1 MVPGLKNEMSKKD
14 IERFENIRFSKLNL
28 NEKKILNLKDNNSV
42 FGLGWSHNMGSDGIW
57 SEGNMSTI
65 LFNFNNYNKKKYIV
79 KIKVR
84 SISTKKNET
93 LNLQIFF
100 NNKIKKNYSLK
111 SIDELDNNLITFK
124 IEQNELSSS
133 NHLINFFIDN
143 PISPLEKYQSPDG
156 RKLGIL
162 LESIEL
168 EEVI

>member
-1 MVPGLKNEMSKKD
+1 
-14 IERFENIRFSKLNL
+14 
-28 NEKKILNLKDNNSV
+28 
-42 FGLGWSHNMGSDGIW
+42 
-57 SEGNMSTI
+57 MSTI